1 MHEITPIELNQV
13 TYSEFSTIENDTNLT
28 NILRKQFCMIVCL
41 KSETIQNIENNVH
54 GNVLILVTIWP
65 PRD

>member
-54 GNVLILVTIWP
+54 GNVLILVTMAS
-65 PRD
+65 